1 MVVSSDVKL
10 ERLTRYLF
18 NAPSWPRS
26 LAIVVILGLLIDG
39 ASLRMHG
46 RVQFLGTL
54 AFTLPALVGFVFTKP
69 VVNLFGKTM
78 TWNRSALLALAC
90 TVFSVIITLSSLT
103 VPIDA
108 LPQFFA
114 VSLGVVFGLR
124 LIVLVAVADYRISRM
139 LLPALSQSV
148 TGVATGYFL
157 FSPPFLALAILVH
170 IVFGAGFIGLIW
182 LIDRP
187 MYRAFHVKGLS
198 FLNAFIAHLTD
209 GSKGMED
216 FFREIGEEVY
226 VPQVSLFFRR
236 PGNRP
241 LTVTVPNVHPGPMG
255 EIGGGNL
262 PGRLQEAFSG
272 EVMVPHGAATHD
284 FNLVSETEIEKIVKA
299 LRETEPD
306 LRYTGGA
313 SRPARVSVG
322 SVQVLYQ
329 RFGDTFLLVSTRS
342 PEKTEDLDYSIG
354 ATIMA
359 EGHRVSPHVA
369 FIDAHN
375 SMTGDLGSVQA
386 ASLVALEYI
395 GAAKQ
400 AIDAY
405 PGLALHPLRIGIAHL
420 DLPYSKDEG
429 FGSQGVQVFVAEA
442 DGHRTAYVLIDGNN
456 LLAGAR
462 EVLRDRLLS
471 LVDEAEVMTTDS
483 HVVNTISGKNPVGL
497 RVPAQELL
505 PYLEKAVSLAI
516 TDLGPAEVAGS
527 TACCR
532 QVVVFGS
539 NRTAQLASTVNAMI
553 MYIAP
558 LSAAMLAIAFLLS
571 FVAYIVFL

>member
-1 MVVSSDVKL
+1 MVVSSDVRL
-10 ERLTRYLF
+10 ERLTRYLVH
-18 NAPSWPRS
+18 APPWPRS

-54 AFTLPALVGFVFTKP
+54 AFTLPALVGFLVTKP

-114 VSLGVVFGLR
+114 VSLGVIFGLR

-148 TGVATGYFL
+148 TGAATGFFL
-157 FSPPFLALAILVH
+157 FSPPFLALAVLVH
-170 IVFGAGFIGLIW
+170 IVFGAGFVGLIW

-236 PGNRP
+236 PPGKKP
-241 LTVTVPNVHPGPMG
+241 LTLTVTNVHPGPMG

-262 PGRLQEAFSG
+262 PRCLQEAFDG

-284 FNLVSETEIEKIVKA
+284 FNLVSETEIEKIIRAV
-299 LRETEPD
+299 RETEPG
-306 LRYTGGA
+306 LRYAEGA
-313 SRPARVSVG
+313 SRPARV
-322 SVQVLYQ
+322 
-329 RFGDTFLLVSTRS
+329 
-342 PEKTEDLDYSIG
+342 
-354 ATIMA
+354 
-359 EGHRVSPHVA
+359 
-369 FIDAHN
+369 
-375 SMTGDLGSVQA
+375 
-386 ASLVALEYI
+386 
-395 GAAKQ
+395 
-400 AIDAY
+400 
-405 PGLALHPLRIGIAHL
+405 
-420 DLPYSKDEG
+420 
-429 FGSQGVQVFVAEA
+429 
-442 DGHRTAYVLIDGNN
+442 
-456 LLAGAR
+456 
-462 EVLRDRLLS
+462 
-471 LVDEAEVMTTDS
+471 
-483 HVVNTISGKNPVGL
+483 
-497 RVPAQELL
+497 
-505 PYLEKAVSLAI
+505 
-516 TDLGPAEVAGS
+516 
-527 TACCR
+527 
-532 QVVVFGS
+532 
-539 NRTAQLASTVNAMI
+539 
-553 MYIAP
+553 
-558 LSAAMLAIAFLLS
+558 
-571 FVAYIVFL
+571 